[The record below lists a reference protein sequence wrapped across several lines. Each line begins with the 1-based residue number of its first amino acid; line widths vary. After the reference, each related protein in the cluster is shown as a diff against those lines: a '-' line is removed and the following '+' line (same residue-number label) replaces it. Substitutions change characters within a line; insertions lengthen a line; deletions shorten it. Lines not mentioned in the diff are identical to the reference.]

1 MNITCQA
8 RYLALQLSTQ
18 TMIDIIIILL
28 LSLLKVRGQ
37 IRLWLKFLPALG
49 FDGPLSMGSCIVS
62 VGKGLFMAWRQNEVV
77 DSIRNVDVGMGAF
90 FSNSKFNAVLKSF
103 ENKA

>member
-1 MNITCQA
+1 
-8 RYLALQLSTQ
+8 
-18 TMIDIIIILL
+18 
-28 LSLLKVRGQ
+28 
-37 IRLWLKFLPALG
+37 
-49 FDGPLSMGSCIVS
+49 MGSCIVS

-77 DSIRNVDVGMGAF
+77 DSIRNDDVGMGAF